1 MIKSSQAGRS
11 MIEVIGVLA
20 ILSAVTMAITK
31 MVNSVH
37 DRYLISRITQQISD
51 LRKGISNRYV
61 ASGTYENISA
71 EEVIASNAGP
81 SDMFDKEN
89 KRLIHAYDWD
99 VLLSGTKDT
108 YQITFEHL
116 PHLACVELA
125 LMNWQFGGNSDL
137 YSIKINQTEFNWPLN
152 AAGGKVLPVEITD
165 ATTAC
170 IPPPP
175 KDNPAA
181 AVDQEDNDITW
192 TFR

>member
-1 MIKSSQAGRS
+1 
-11 MIEVIGVLA
+11 
-20 ILSAVTMAITK
+20 
-31 MVNSVH
+31 
-37 DRYLISRITQQISD
+37 
-51 LRKGISNRYV
+51 
-61 ASGTYENISA
+61 
-71 EEVIASNAGP
+71 
-81 SDMFDKEN
+81 MFDKEN
-89 KRLIHAYDWD
+89 KKLIHAYDWD

-116 PHLACVELA
+116 PHQACVELA

>member
-37 DRYLISRITQQISD
+37 DRFLISRITQQIND

-89 KRLIHAYDWD
+89 KKLIHAYDWD

-165 ATTAC
+165 AITAC

-175 KDNPAA
+175 KDDPTAT
-181 AVDQEDNDITW
+181 VDADDNDITW

>member
-37 DRYLISRITQQISD
+37 DRYLISKITQQIND

-89 KRLIHAYDWD
+89 KKLIHADRKSTR
-99 VLLSGTKDT
+99 L
-108 YQITFEHL
+108 
-116 PHLACVELA
+116 
-125 LMNWQFGGNSDL
+125 NS
-137 YSIKINQTEFNWPLN
+137 SHRT
-152 AAGGKVLPVEITD
+152 
-165 ATTAC
+165 
-170 IPPPP
+170 
-175 KDNPAA
+175 
-181 AVDQEDNDITW
+181 
-192 TFR
+192 